1 MRRAIQ
7 AVVVLAGLSLA
18 APPAGAQG
26 GAAQG
31 GNAIYVN
38 DTPFTEQHVRA
49 LQTRLGVPNAA
60 PLPPGR
66 YWYDDASGLWGLM
79 GGPALGQIL
88 PGLELGGR
96 LRADASG
103 GFTTV
108 FVNGRALHPLEV
120 QYLHQLFGVVYPGR
134 YWLNWQGV
142 GGYEGGPPQFDL
154 RAAAAAAGGAS
165 GGYGGYT
172 ARTPFGGLGGDGNC
186 SYYLHPDGP
195 SVMNC

>member
-1 MRRAIQ
+1 MRRAIHTF
-7 AVVVLAGLSLA
+7 ALVGSLSLGA
-18 APPAGAQG
+18 VSAKAQAPVDQD
-26 GAAQG
+26 
-31 GNAIYVN
+31 AIYVN
-38 DTPFTEQHVRA
+38 GAPFTQEHVRT
-49 LQTRLGVPNAA
+49 LQNRLGVPNAA
-60 PLPPGR
+60 PLPAGR
-66 YWYDDASGLWGLM
+66 YWYDGLSGLWGLE

-88 PGLELGGR
+88 SGLELGGP

-103 GFTTV
+103 GLTPV

-120 QYLHQLFGVVYPGR
+120 QYLQQLFGVVYPGR
-134 YWLNWQGV
+134 YWLNWQGI

-154 RAAAAAAGGAS
+154 RAAAAGTVSG

-172 ARTPFGGLGGDGNC
+172 TRTPFGGLGGDGNC